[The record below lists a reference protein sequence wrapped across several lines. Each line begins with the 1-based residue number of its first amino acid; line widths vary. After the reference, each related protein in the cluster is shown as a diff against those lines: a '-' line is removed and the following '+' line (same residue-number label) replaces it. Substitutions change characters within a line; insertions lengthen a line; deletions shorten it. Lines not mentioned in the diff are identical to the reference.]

1 MSNSEVLSTF
11 TALSKHHLYFQNIS
25 VPPTGDPITIS
36 SHPAPPTLRAPHRP
50 APGNSAFCLCA
61 SACSGYLGIS
71 YKKKPTI
78 HGLLSLASF
87 TEHTVFE
94 GHPSRGTREHVVPF
108 YGGTVSRWVAGPRFV
123 RPPIRDAH
131 VGCPAS
137 REDAAVGRRVRV
149 RAGVPA
155 FNSLGTARSYGNC
168 VCNFLKDRLE
178 FLYKVKRDR

>member
-1 MSNSEVLSTF
+1 MQTSPL
-11 TALSKHHLYFQNIS
+11 LPKH
-25 VPPTGDPITIS
+25 
-36 SHPAPPTLRAPHRP
+36 LRPPHRRPDNNKQSPRSPHAPCSPPP
-50 APGNSAFCLCA
+50 APGDSAFCLCA

-123 RPPIRDAH
+123 RPPIRDVH
-131 VGCPAS
+131 VGCPTS

-168 VCNFLKDRLE
+168 VCNFLKDRME